1 MQAPD
6 GSFVAQEEIEELRAQ
21 HIGRLFLRAHR
32 DFSLR
37 AIEKL
42 RERGHAGLGLAHT
55 GLLAQ
60 LDTAGTRL
68 TTLAERL
75 GVSKQAVGSL
85 VGDLESRGYIAR
97 AVDPLDRRAT
107 LVTFTEAGWGF
118 LHDAYWVK
126 REIEAEYVALLGE
139 RGMAQLRSLLETL
152 LSREDSSSGALGP
165 ESV

>member
-1 MQAPD
+1 MQATND
-6 GSFVAQEEIEELRAQ
+6 LMQVGQDEIEELRAQ

-42 RERGHAGLGLAHT
+42 RGRGHGGFSLAHT
-55 GLLAQ
+55 SLLAQ

-75 GVSKQAVGSL
+75 GITKQGVGSL
-85 VGDLESRGYIAR
+85 VADLEGKGYVAR

-107 LVTFTEAGWGF
+107 LVTYTDAGWRF
-118 LHDAYWVK
+118 LQDAYWVK
-126 REIEAEYVALLGE
+126 REIEAEYTALLGE
-139 RGMAQLRSLLETL
+139 REIGTLRSLLEAL
-152 LSREDSSSGALGP
+152 LDGGDSAGQH
-165 ESV
+165 EE

>member
-1 MQAPD
+1 MQTPDAPLVGQD
-6 GSFVAQEEIEELRAQ
+6 EIEELRAQ

-42 RERGHAGLGLAHT
+42 RERGHGGLSLAHT

-75 GVSKQAVGSL
+75 GISKQAVGSL
-85 VGDLESRGYIAR
+85 VADLEGRGYIVR
-97 AVDPLDRRAT
+97 AIDLLDRRAT
-107 LVTFTEAGWGF
+107 LVTYTDAGWGF
-118 LHDAYWVK
+118 LQDAYWVK
-126 REIEAEYVALLGE
+126 REIEAEYIALLGE
-139 RGMAQLRSLLETL
+139 QGMVQLRSLLEAL
-152 LSREDSSSGALGP
+152 LAGEDASSASLGP
-165 ESV
+165 EAE